1 MTISLKDIPPS
12 NRITSQA
19 QLDAL
24 YGEPSARALLK
35 EIDHISAEYQVFV
48 EKSPFVI
55 LASSGPGGLDCSPR
69 GDPAGF
75 VRVLDEKTVL
85 LPDRLGN
92 NRTDSLNNIIDDPRV
107 SLLFLIPGVGE
118 TLRINGRA
126 EIFVDADLCAEF
138 VVNGKTPR
146 SVLAVHVERV
156 YFQCPKALIRSKLW
170 DLKTQVARSELPTS
184 GDIYSAISGGE
195 FGGAEY
201 DRAYPMRIKETIY

>member
-1 MTISLKDIPPS
+1 MTISLEDIPADS
-12 NRITSQA
+12 RITTLE

-24 YGEPSARALLK
+24 YGEPSERALIK
-35 EIDHISAEYQVFV
+35 EIDHLSAEYQVFV

-75 VRVLDEKTVL
+75 VRVLDDKTVL

-92 NRTDSLNNIIDDPRV
+92 NRTDSLSNIIDDPRV

-118 TLRINGRA
+118 TLRINGHT

-138 VVNGKTPR
+138 IVNGKTPR

-170 DLKTQVARSELPTS
+170 DLETQVARSELPTS
-184 GDIYSAISGGE
+184 GDIFNAISGGE
-195 FGGAEY
+195 IEGSKY
-201 DRAYPMRIKETIY
+201 DRAYPQRIKDTIY

>member
-1 MTISLKDIPPS
+1 MTISLEDIPADS
-12 NRITSQA
+12 RITSLE

-24 YGEPSARALLK
+24 YGAPSSRALIK
-35 EIDHISAEYQVFV
+35 EIDHISAEYKVFV

-75 VRVLDEKTVL
+75 VRVADDKTVL

-92 NRTDSLNNIIDDPRV
+92 NRTDSLSNIIDDPRA

-118 TLRINGRA
+118 TLRINGTA

-138 VVNGKTPR
+138 MTNGKTPR
-146 SVLAVHVERV
+146 SVLCVHVERV

-170 DLKTQVARSELPTS
+170 DVETQVARSELPTS
-184 GDIYSAISGGE
+184 GDIFNAISGGE
-195 FGGAEY
+195 IGGAEY
-201 DRAYPMRIKETIY
+201 DRAYPQHAKDTIY

>member
-1 MTISLKDIPPS
+1 MNLEDIPAAS
-12 NRITSQA
+12 RITSLE

-24 YGEPSARALLK
+24 YGEPSERALIK

-75 VRVLDEKTVL
+75 VRVADEKTVL

-92 NRTDSLNNIIDDPRV
+92 NRTDSLSNIITDPRV

-118 TLRINGRA
+118 TLRINGTA
-126 EIFVDADLCAEF
+126 EIFVDADLCAKF
-138 VVNGKTPR
+138 IVNGKTPR
-146 SVLAVHVERV
+146 SVLSVHVERV

-170 DLKTQVARSELPTS
+170 DLENQVARSELPTS
-184 GDIYSAISGGE
+184 GDIFNAISGGE
-195 FGGAEY
+195 IGGADY
-201 DRAYPMRIKETIY
+201 DRAYPQRIKETIY

>member
-1 MTISLKDIPPS
+1 MTISLEDIPADS
-12 NRITSQA
+12 RITSLER
-19 QLDAL
+19 LDAL
-24 YGEPSARALLK
+24 YGEPSKRALIK

-92 NRTDSLNNIIDDPRV
+92 NRTDSLSNIITDPRV

-118 TLRINGRA
+118 TLRINGHA
-126 EIFVDADLCAEF
+126 EIFVDANLCAEF
-138 VVNGKTPR
+138 IVNGKTPR

-170 DLKTQVARSELPTS
+170 DLETQVARAELPSS
-184 GDIYSAISGGE
+184 GDIYKAITDGE

-201 DRAYPMRIKETIY
+201 DRAYPEHIKETIY

>member
-1 MTISLKDIPPS
+1 MTISLEDIPADS
-12 NRITSQA
+12 RITTLE

-24 YGEPSARALLK
+24 YGEPSERALIK
-35 EIDHISAEYQVFV
+35 EIDHLSAEYQVFV

-55 LASSGPGGLDCSPR
+55 LVSSGPGGLDCSPR

-75 VRVLDEKTVL
+75 VRVLDGKTVL

-92 NRTDSLNNIIDDPRV
+92 NRTDGLSNIIDDPRV

-118 TLRINGRA
+118 TLRINGHT

-138 VVNGKTPR
+138 IVNGKTPR

-170 DLKTQVARSELPTS
+170 DLETQVARSELPTS
-184 GDIYSAISGGE
+184 GDIFNAIPGGE
-195 FGGAEY
+195 IEGSEY
-201 DRAYPMRIKETIY
+201 DRAYPQRIKDTIY